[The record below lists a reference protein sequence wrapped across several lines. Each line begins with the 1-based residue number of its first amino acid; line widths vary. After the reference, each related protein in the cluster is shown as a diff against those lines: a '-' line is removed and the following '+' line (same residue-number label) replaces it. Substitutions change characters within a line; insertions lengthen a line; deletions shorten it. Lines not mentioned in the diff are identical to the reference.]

1 MGENLSIAGMLETEV
16 WIGDTLHF
24 PDCSLR
30 VTAPRE
36 PCFKFAAIMGFAQ
49 AGKRMMQQG
58 CPGFYLS
65 VVAEPATSRRAHLH
79 AGAWPARPDG
89 ERRVSR
95 QAHQAS
101 ALTAPTEPT
110 GFALMLWCPLKLLQP
125 PRTGDNG
132 DDPIPA
138 TFRDTHPMSTER
150 VLFAFVIVLALTL
163 NVGFIAGDINDI
175 NHHNVYEL
183 FAALVVSLIAT
194 VMKFGDRSPLGSSM
208 LATSLV
214 ADLQLIAAATAWGF
228 YAAGGADLT
237 AHQGATVVSLS
248 IGAAVANVVSVVL
261 LIIEMANLR
270 R

>member
-1 MGENLSIAGMLETEV
+1 
-16 WIGDTLHF
+16 
-24 PDCSLR
+24 
-30 VTAPRE
+30 
-36 PCFKFAAIMGFAQ
+36 
-49 AGKRMMQQG
+49 
-58 CPGFYLS
+58 
-65 VVAEPATSRRAHLH
+65 
-79 AGAWPARPDG
+79 
-89 ERRVSR
+89 
-95 QAHQAS
+95 
-101 ALTAPTEPT
+101 
-110 GFALMLWCPLKLLQP
+110 
-125 PRTGDNG
+125 
-132 DDPIPA
+132 
-138 TFRDTHPMSTER
+138 MSTER

-214 ADLQLIAAATAWGF
+214 ADLQLIAAAASWGF
-228 YAAGGADLT
+228 YASGASVLT

>member
-1 MGENLSIAGMLETEV
+1 
-16 WIGDTLHF
+16 
-24 PDCSLR
+24 
-30 VTAPRE
+30 
-36 PCFKFAAIMGFAQ
+36 
-49 AGKRMMQQG
+49 
-58 CPGFYLS
+58 
-65 VVAEPATSRRAHLH
+65 
-79 AGAWPARPDG
+79 
-89 ERRVSR
+89 
-95 QAHQAS
+95 
-101 ALTAPTEPT
+101 
-110 GFALMLWCPLKLLQP
+110 
-125 PRTGDNG
+125 
-132 DDPIPA
+132 
-138 TFRDTHPMSTER
+138 MSTER

-228 YAAGGADLT
+228 YASGGAALT